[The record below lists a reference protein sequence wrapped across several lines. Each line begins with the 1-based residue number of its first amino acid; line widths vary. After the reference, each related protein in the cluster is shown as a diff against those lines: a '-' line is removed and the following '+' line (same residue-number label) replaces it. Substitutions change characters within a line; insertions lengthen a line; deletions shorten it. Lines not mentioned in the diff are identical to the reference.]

1 MCNIDVLIIVVITF
15 FISVS
20 LTTFVMLLMTAS
32 GTKSHEEDAYKVG
45 YEKGFKD
52 GEKAGKVDVNI

>member
-1 MCNIDVLIIVVITF
+1 MCNIDVLIIVAITF
-15 FISVS
+15 FASAS
-20 LTTFVMLLMTAS
+20 LTAFIMLLMTAS

-52 GEKAGKVDVNI
+52 GKKVGKVNV